1 MSNKFGIT
9 DSLLDA
15 VKGVSSQRVGQ
26 YTLGGINEAK
36 NAPSKEN
43 GGIAHMCASHVQHAT
58 YGEGVCIP
66 EQHTIVE
73 SAPGEGYVSHYDVD
87 FSGNIVENVPVE
99 DLEIVKESSHM
110 HSNVKKDKK
119 MIAGQKMDE
128 MMSSKEKMKRGLYNG
143 KMDPVGKAD
152 ADIDNDGDVDKSDS
166 YLKNRRKA
174 ISKSMGKNKV
184 KMNPEVKEEY
194 THDDFKKDR
203 IAKVKST
210 GATGRVVARYRHD
223 DGEIH
228 YTLNH
233 GGDKT
238 SRHPGKNL
246 QVHESI
252 NESMDK
258 AKDAAFD
265 HSSDEPV
272 HLHSKG
278 TSHVFSG
285 NKATGHKDVKGAPR
299 MQDDKV
305 HYIHHDTSTGK
316 SSTFKIPAGK
326 TTAAKVKRHM
336 PAGAHHAA
344 ADVAHDH
351 NSMHEETKVDS
362 GLENPHNCA
371 THVYS
376 ESWGDG
382 KTVPT
387 MHADPDEMGNVAWY
401 DVMFEHGVEKGVPI
415 EELKV
420 LKSSQHGHKKRGS
433 K

>member
-73 SAPGEGYVSHYDVD
+73 TAPGEGYVSHYDVD

-119 MIAGQKMDE
+119 KMIAG
-128 MMSSKEKMKRGLYNG
+128 EKMKEA
-143 KMDPVGKAD
+143 MDPVGKAD

-174 ISKSMGKNKV
+174 ISKAMGKDKV
-184 KMNPEVKEEY
+184 KINPEVKEEY
-194 THDDFKKDR
+194 TNDHYKKGLD
-203 IAKVKST
+203 AKVKST
-210 GATGRVVARYRHD
+210 GKTGRVVARYRHD
-223 DGEIH
+223 NGEIH
-228 YTLNH
+228 YTVDH
-233 GGDKT
+233 GNNQV
-238 SRHPGKNL
+238 SRHPGSQL
-246 QVHESI
+246 TVH
-252 NESMDK
+252 K
-258 AKDAAFD
+258 
-265 HSSDEPV
+265 
-272 HLHSKG
+272 
-278 TSHVFSG
+278 
-285 NKATGHKDVKGAPR
+285 
-299 MQDDKV
+299 
-305 HYIHHDTSTGK
+305 
-316 SSTFKIPAGK
+316 
-326 TTAAKVKRHM
+326 
-336 PAGAHHAA
+336 
-344 ADVAHDH
+344 
-351 NSMHEETKVDS
+351 EETKVDS
-362 GLENPHNCA
+362 KLENPHNCA

-376 ESWGDG
+376 EQWGDG
-382 KTVPT
+382 RTVTT
-387 MHADPDEMGNVAWY
+387 MHADPDEYGQIAWY
-401 DVMFEHGVEKGVPI
+401 DVMFEHGIEQRVPI

-420 LKSSQHGHKKRGS
+420 LKSSMHGHKKRG